1 VIEVR
6 MIYDLPIRVAC
17 ASEVECL
24 SIVQGIDSWQALEQ
38 IIRDWHD
45 LTFESPGG
53 QHPLPLK
60 DEESVESHDNPLDA
74 IEAKLERISRLCDQ
88 VIRKLD
94 SSNLDGI

>member
-1 VIEVR
+1 VIEVET
-6 MIYDLPIRVAC
+6 IYDLPIRVAC

-38 IIRDWHD
+38 IIEDWYR
-45 LTFESPGG
+45 LTLEGVG
-53 QHPLPLK
+53 DRRCLTIEDRENIENQN
-60 DEESVESHDNPLDA
+60 NPLDA
-74 IEAKLERISRLCDQ
+74 IEAKLERISRLCGQ